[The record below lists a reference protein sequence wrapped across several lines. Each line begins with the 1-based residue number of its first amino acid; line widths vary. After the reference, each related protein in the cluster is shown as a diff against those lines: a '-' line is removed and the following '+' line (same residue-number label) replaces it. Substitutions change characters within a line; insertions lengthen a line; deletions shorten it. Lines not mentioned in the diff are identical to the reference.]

1 MKAIVLLVM
10 VLSSGC
16 ITARGVGDAAGLRS
30 KNGVCSVAN
39 SGMGG
44 PGITTCFQVGSPKM
58 LDDDGKTPK
67 AVIHVTSSS
76 LTLADPSGYQLE
88 ILKDGRVIF
97 KDMLQV

>member
-1 MKAIVLLVM
+1 
-10 VLSSGC
+10 
-16 ITARGVGDAAGLRS
+16 
-30 KNGVCSVAN
+30 
-39 SGMGG
+39 
-44 PGITTCFQVGSPKM
+44 M